1 MKFTKYLCFSFLLI
15 SMSTFPVHASEL
27 SDAKDEKNT
36 LSNQII
42 ASQTA
47 IQNYSFEQDNAQQEI
62 QNINPEIEEI
72 ESTISSLEKEV
83 KIFCSLAIML
93 RSISILNASAC
104 FDSLTNLF
112 LLSLSSI

>member
-1 MKFTKYLCFSFLLI
+1 
-15 SMSTFPVHASEL
+15 MSTFPVHASEL

-72 ESTISSLEKEV
+72 
-83 KIFCSLAIML
+83 
-93 RSISILNASAC
+93 
-104 FDSLTNLF
+104 
-112 LLSLSSI
+112 